1 MHAKLE
7 TASTDHWGPD
17 LKPIAV
23 SYVRLS
29 STKLAGHGQLV
40 ISGVIDCTWCKA
52 YCTFDQKILVLVLV
66 PQNALDHCSLKWDRS
81 CQENNC
87 VPRYGK
93 RGVVSM

>member
-29 STKLAGHGQLV
+29 STKLAGHAQLV
-40 ISGVIDCTWCKA
+40 ISEVLYTVI
-52 YCTFDQKILVLVLV
+52 
-66 PQNALDHCSLKWDRS
+66 
-81 CQENNC
+81 
-87 VPRYGK
+87 
-93 RGVVSM
+93 GVVPFLMLFRSWCCEPTVVVSTVE